1 MAGTSQS
8 ILKHLEKP
16 LRAAART
23 RENAMKL
30 TLGKKIGAGFG
41 LVLLLMIAVAG
52 AGYWGT
58 HKISSAMIL
67 MLQTDAE
74 LEEHFAG
81 ARINALDM
89 RRYEKD
95 VVLDIGNQSD
105 QDEALDKWKSTDDRI
120 HERIAALDKIAVD
133 SEDTDALV
141 VIKGTLKV
149 YEDGFADVV
158 AKLHSG
164 EIKQVSDANAAM
176 DSYKNAVARME
187 DTLQIEDAEHVS
199 RMADRKQLAEATN
212 RRTLWTLLAAVMA
225 GVIVGGLVSVA
236 ITRRI
241 TKPIELVVH
250 AMQRILHGDL
260 TGEELSITSSD
271 ELGDLGRATNETQ
284 KSLRTMIGSVSRSA
298 ERIAAASEEF
308 SATAAEQA
316 QGAENQKDQTQQ
328 VAAAMLQ
335 MSSTVAQ
342 VAENSNKASEAS
354 RKAADT
360 ARLGGQI
367 VEDTLAKM
375 RAIADSVGHTAKRV
389 QELGKSS
396 NQIGEIIGV
405 IDDIADQT
413 NLLALNAAIE
423 AARAGEQGRGFAV
436 VADEVRKL
444 AERTSKA
451 TKEITQM
458 IQNIQTETHSAVEAM
473 QAGTKQVEL
482 GVEST
487 TQAGNSLHEIIKTSE
502 LVGDMILLI
511 ASASTE
517 QSSASDE
524 INVNIEQIAKIAQ
537 ETAAGSRESAKAVH
551 ELSKLATNLQSIV
564 NKFRVDANGAGKRG
578 TQFRSGEHNRSVQEL
593 EQEQHIHEMA
603 EV

>member
-1 MAGTSQS
+1 
-8 ILKHLEKP
+8 
-16 LRAAART
+16 
-23 RENAMKL
+23 MKM

-41 LVLLLMIAVAG
+41 LILLLMIGVAV

-58 HKISSAMIL
+58 HKTSSAMIDL
-67 MLQTDAE
+67 LQTDAE
-74 LEEHFAG
+74 LEEQFAG

-95 VVLDIGNQSD
+95 AVLDIGKPAD
-105 QDEALDKWKSTDDRI
+105 QADALDKWKSTDERF
-120 HERIAALDKIAVD
+120 HERIAALTKIAVTN
-133 SEDTDALV
+133 EDKDALG
-141 VIKGTLKV
+141 VINGTLKV
-149 YEDGFADVV
+149 YEDGFAALV

-164 EIKQVSDANAAM
+164 EIKRVKDANA
-176 DSYKNAVARME
+176 DTNSYRNAVARMA
-187 DTLQIEDAEHVS
+187 DTLQMEDAEHGS
-199 RMADRKQLAEATN
+199 RIMDRRQLADVTN
-212 RRTLWTLLAAVMA
+212 KRTLLILLAAVLG
-225 GVIVGGLVSVA
+225 GVIVGGIVSVA

-241 TKPIELVVH
+241 TKPIALVVC

-260 TGEELSITSSD
+260 TGEALAITSKD
-271 ELGDLGRATNETQ
+271 EMGELGDAANEMQ
-284 KSLRTMIGSVSRSA
+284 RSLRAMIGSVSISA
-298 ERIAAASEEF
+298 ERIATASEEF
-308 SATAAEQA
+308 SATASEQA
-316 QGAENQKDQTQQ
+316 QGAQAQKDQTHQ
-328 VAAAMLQ
+328 VAAAMQ
-335 MSSTVAQ
+335 EMSSTVAQ

-367 VEDTLAKM
+367 VEDTLTKM
-375 RAIADSVGHTAKRV
+375 HAIADSVGHTAKRV
-389 QELGKSS
+389 QELGRSS

-451 TKEITQM
+451 TKEITKM
-458 IQNIQTETHSAVEAM
+458 IQNIQTETQSAVEAM
-473 QAGTKQVEL
+473 QVGTQQVAL

-511 ASASTE
+511 ATAATE
-517 QSSASDE
+517 QSSASEE
-524 INVNIEQIAKIAQ
+524 INANIEQIAKITQ
-537 ETAAGSRESAKAVH
+537 ETAAGSQESAKAVH
-551 ELSKLATNLQSIV
+551 ELSNLATNLYTLV
-564 NKFRVDANGAGKRG
+564 GKFRVNSNGTSKHATR
-578 TQFRSGEHNRSVQEL
+578 TRPSDDSSCSQER
-593 EQEQHIHEMA
+593 EQDQERYDHEMA
-603 EV
+603 EA

>member
-1 MAGTSQS
+1 
-8 ILKHLEKP
+8 
-16 LRAAART
+16 
-23 RENAMKL
+23 MKL

-58 HKISSAMIL
+58 HKISSAMIS

-95 VVLDIGNQSD
+95 VVLNIGNQSD
-105 QDEALDKWKSTDDRI
+105 QGDALDKWKSTDDRI

-164 EIKQVSDANAAM
+164 DIKQVSDANAAM

-212 RRTLWTLLAAVMA
+212 RRTLWTLLVAVMA
-225 GVIVGGLVSVA
+225 GVIVGGLVSVT

-260 TGEELSITSSD
+260 TGEGLSITSTD
-271 ELGDLGRATNETQ
+271 ELGDLGRATNEMQ
-284 KSLRTMIGSVSRSA
+284 KSLRTMIIGIDGA
-298 ERIAAASEEF
+298 ERIATASEEF

-316 QGAENQKDQTQQ
+316 QAPKIRKTR
-328 VAAAMLQ
+328 L
-335 MSSTVAQ
+335 SRSPLPCC
-342 VAENSNKASEAS
+342 KCHPPS
-354 RKAADT
+354 RKSPKT
-360 ARLGGQI
+360 PLRLRKL
-367 VEDTLAKM
+367 LAKP
-375 RAIADSVGHTAKRV
+375 RTPPGSAA
-389 QELGKSS
+389 KSS
-396 NQIGEIIGV
+396 
-405 IDDIADQT
+405 
-413 NLLALNAAIE
+413 
-423 AARAGEQGRGFAV
+423 
-436 VADEVRKL
+436 
-444 AERTSKA
+444 RT
-451 TKEITQM
+451 
-458 IQNIQTETHSAVEAM
+458 
-473 QAGTKQVEL
+473 L
-482 GVEST
+482 
-487 TQAGNSLHEIIKTSE
+487 
-502 LVGDMILLI
+502 
-511 ASASTE
+511 
-517 QSSASDE
+517 
-524 INVNIEQIAKIAQ
+524 
-537 ETAAGSRESAKAVH
+537 
-551 ELSKLATNLQSIV
+551 
-564 NKFRVDANGAGKRG
+564 
-578 TQFRSGEHNRSVQEL
+578 
-593 EQEQHIHEMA
+593 
-603 EV
+603 

>member
-1 MAGTSQS
+1 
-8 ILKHLEKP
+8 
-16 LRAAART
+16 
-23 RENAMKL
+23 MKL

-58 HKISSAMIL
+58 HKISSAMIS

-95 VVLDIGNQSD
+95 VVLNIGNQSD
-105 QDEALDKWKSTDDRI
+105 QGDALDKWKSTDDRI

-164 EIKQVSDANAAM
+164 DIKQVSDANAAM

-212 RRTLWTLLAAVMA
+212 RRTLWTLLVAVMA
-225 GVIVGGLVSVA
+225 GVIVGGLVSVT

-260 TGEELSITSSD
+260 TGEGLSITSTD
-271 ELGDLGRATNETQ
+271 ELGDLGRATNEMQ
-284 KSLRTMIGSVSRSA
+284 KSLRTMIDSVSTSA
-298 ERIAAASEEF
+298 ERIATASEEF

-342 VAENSNKASEAS
+342 VAENSTKASEAS

-487 TQAGNSLHEIIKTSE
+487 TQAGTSLHDIIKTSE

-517 QSSASDE
+517 QSSASEE
-524 INVNIEQIAKIAQ
+524 INVNIEQIAKIAR
-537 ETAAGSRESAKAVH
+537 ETAAGSQESAKAVH

-564 NKFRVDANGAGKRG
+564 NKFRVDAHGAGKRG
-578 TQFRSGEHNRSVQEL
+578 TQSRSGEHNPSVQEL
-593 EQEQHIHEMA
+593 EQEPYVHEMA

>member
-1 MAGTSQS
+1 
-8 ILKHLEKP
+8 
-16 LRAAART
+16 
-23 RENAMKL
+23 MKL

-58 HKISSAMIL
+58 HKISSEMIL

-95 VVLDIGNQSD
+95 FVLNIGSRSD
-105 QDEALDKWKSTDDRI
+105 QDDALDKWKSTDDRL

-133 SEDTDALV
+133 SEDTDALE
-141 VIKGTLKV
+141 VIKGTLKD

-164 EIKQVSDANAAM
+164 DIKQVTPANAAM

-212 RRTLWTLLAAVMA
+212 RRTLWTLLAAVIA
-225 GVIVGGLVSVA
+225 GVLVGGLISIT

-241 TKPIELVVH
+241 TRPTELVVD

-260 TGEELSITSSD
+260 TGEELSISSSD
-271 ELGDLGRATNETQ
+271 ELGDLGRATNEMQ
-284 KSLRTMIGSVSRSA
+284 KSLRSMIGSVSKSA
-298 ERIAAASEEF
+298 ERIATASEEF

-316 QGAENQKDQTQQ
+316 QGAENQKDQTHQ
-328 VAAAMLQ
+328 VAAAMQ
-335 MSSTVAQ
+335 EMSSTVAQ
-342 VAENSNKASEAS
+342 VAENSNRASEAS

-367 VEDTLAKM
+367 VEETLSKM
-375 RAIADSVGHTAKRV
+375 HAIADFVGHTAKRV

-473 QAGTKQVEL
+473 QAGTKLVEL

-517 QSSASDE
+517 QSSASEE
-524 INVNIEQIAKIAQ
+524 ININIEQIAQIAQ
-537 ETAAGSRESAKAVH
+537 ETAAGSQESAKAVH
-551 ELSKLATNLQSIV
+551 ELSKLATNLQTIV
-564 NKFRVDANGAGKRG
+564 NKFRVNANDAGKRG
-578 TQFRSGEHNRSVQEL
+578 AQSRTGDHNPSLPEP
-593 EQEQHIHEMA
+593 EQDQYVHEMA

>member
-1 MAGTSQS
+1 
-8 ILKHLEKP
+8 
-16 LRAAART
+16 
-23 RENAMKL
+23 MKL

-95 VVLDIGNQSD
+95 VVLNIGNQSD
-105 QDEALDKWKSTDDRI
+105 QDDALDKWKSTDDRI

-187 DTLQIEDAEHVS
+187 DTLQMEDAEHVS

-284 KSLRTMIGSVSRSA
+284 KSLRTMIGSVSTSA
-298 ERIAAASEEF
+298 ERIATASEEF

-458 IQNIQTETHSAVEAM
+458 IQNIQTETRSAVEAM

-551 ELSKLATNLQSIV
+551 ELSQLASNLQSIV
-564 NKFRVDANGAGKRG
+564 NKFRVDVNGAGKRG
-578 TQFRSGEHNRSVQEL
+578 TQSRSGEHNRSVQEL
-593 EQEQHIHEMA
+593 EQEQYVHEMA

>member
-1 MAGTSQS
+1 M
-8 ILKHLEKP
+8 
-16 LRAAART
+16 
-23 RENAMKL
+23 NL

-95 VVLDIGNQSD
+95 VVLNIGNPSD
-105 QDEALDKWKSTDDRI
+105 QDDALDKWKSTDDRI
-120 HERIAALDKIAVD
+120 HERIAALEKIAVD
-133 SEDTDALV
+133 SEDTDALE

-149 YEDGFADVV
+149 YEDGFADVI

-164 EIKQVSDANAAM
+164 DIKQVRQANASM

-187 DTLQIEDAEHVS
+187 DTLQVEDAEHVS
-199 RMADRKQLAEATN
+199 RMADRKPLAEATN
-212 RRTLWTLLAAVMA
+212 RRTLWTLLAAVIA
-225 GVIVGGLVSVA
+225 GVLVGGLISA
-236 ITRRI
+236 TITRRI
-241 TKPIELVVH
+241 TKHIELVVD
-250 AMQRILHGDL
+250 AMHRILHGDL

-271 ELGDLGRATNETQ
+271 ELGDLGRATNEMQ
-284 KSLRTMIGSVSRSA
+284 KSLRTMIGSVSKSA
-298 ERIAAASEEF
+298 ERIATASEEF

-316 QGAENQKDQTQQ
+316 QGAENQKDQTHQ
-328 VAAAMLQ
+328 VAAAMQ
-335 MSSTVAQ
+335 EMSSTVAQ

-354 RKAADT
+354 QKAADT

-375 RAIADSVGHTAKRV
+375 RAIADSVGHTGKRV

-473 QAGTKQVEL
+473 QAGTKLVEL

-517 QSSASDE
+517 QSSASEE
-524 INVNIEQIAKIAQ
+524 ININIEQIAQIAQ
-537 ETAAGSRESAKAVH
+537 ETAAGSQESAKAVH
-551 ELSKLATNLQSIV
+551 ELSKLATNLQTIV
-564 NKFRVDANGAGKRG
+564 NKFRVNANDAAKRG
-578 TQFRSGEHNRSVQEL
+578 AQSRTGDHNPSLQEPD
-593 EQEQHIHEMA
+593 QDQYVHEMA

>member
-1 MAGTSQS
+1 
-8 ILKHLEKP
+8 
-16 LRAAART
+16 
-23 RENAMKL
+23 MKL

-58 HKISSAMIL
+58 HKISSEMIL

-95 VVLDIGNQSD
+95 AVLNIDNRSD
-105 QDEALDKWKSTDDRI
+105 QDEALDKWKSTDDRL
-120 HERIAALDKIAVD
+120 HERIASLDKIAVD
-133 SEDTDALV
+133 SEDTDALE

-164 EIKQVSDANAAM
+164 DIKQVPQANAAM

-212 RRTLWTLLAAVMA
+212 RRTLWTLLAAVIA
-225 GVIVGGLVSVA
+225 GVLVGGLISIT

-241 TKPIELVVH
+241 TRPIELVVD

-260 TGEELSITSSD
+260 TGEELSIASRD
-271 ELGDLGRATNETQ
+271 ELGDLGRATNEMQ
-284 KSLRTMIGSVSRSA
+284 KSLRTMIGSVSISA
-298 ERIAAASEEF
+298 ERIATASEEF

-316 QGAENQKDQTQQ
+316 QGAVNQKDQTHQ
-328 VAAAMLQ
+328 VAAAMQ
-335 MSSTVAQ
+335 EMSSTVAQ

-367 VEDTLAKM
+367 VEETLAKM
-375 RAIADSVGHTAKRV
+375 HAIADSVGHTAKRV

-396 NQIGEIIGV
+396 NQIGEIISV

-473 QAGTKQVEL
+473 QAGTKLVEL

-487 TQAGNSLHEIIKTSE
+487 TQAGDSLHEIIKTSE

-517 QSSASDE
+517 QSSASEE
-524 INVNIEQIAKIAQ
+524 ININIEQIAQIAQ
-537 ETAAGSRESAKAVH
+537 ETAAGSQESAKAVH
-551 ELSKLATNLQSIV
+551 ELSKLATNLHTIV
-564 NKFRVDANGAGKRG
+564 NKFRVNANDAGKRG
-578 TQFRSGEHNRSVQEL
+578 TQSPAGDHNPSLQEP
-593 EQEQHIHEMA
+593 EQDQHVHEMA

>member
-1 MAGTSQS
+1 
-8 ILKHLEKP
+8 
-16 LRAAART
+16 
-23 RENAMKL
+23 MKL

-41 LVLLLMIAVAG
+41 SVLLLMIAVAE

-58 HKISSAMIL
+58 HKISSAMIS

-74 LEEHFAG
+74 LEEQFAG

-95 VVLDIGNQSD
+95 VVLNIGNQSD
-105 QDEALDKWKSTDDRI
+105 QDDALDKWKSTDDRFR
-120 HERIAALDKIAVD
+120 ERIAALDKIAVD
-133 SEDTDALV
+133 SEDTEALE

-164 EIKQVSDANAAM
+164 GIKQVSDANAAM

-212 RRTLWTLLAAVMA
+212 RRTLWTLLVAVMA
-225 GVIVGGLVSVA
+225 GVAVGGLVSVT

-241 TKPIELVVH
+241 TKPIDSVVH

-271 ELGDLGRATNETQ
+271 ELGDLGRATNEMQ
-284 KSLRTMIGSVSRSA
+284 KSLRTMIGSVSTSA
-298 ERIAAASEEF
+298 ERIAIASEEF

-316 QGAENQKDQTQQ
+316 QGAENQKDQTHQ

-342 VAENSNKASEAS
+342 VAENSTKASEAS

-537 ETAAGSRESAKAVH
+537 ETAAGSQESAKAVH
-551 ELSKLATNLQSIV
+551 ELSKLATNLQTIV
-564 NKFRVDANGAGKRG
+564 NKFRLNANGAGKRG
-578 TQFRSGEHNRSVQEL
+578 IQPRSGDHDSPLQDP
-593 EQEQHIHEMA
+593 EQEQYVHEMA

>member
-1 MAGTSQS
+1 MAGALQS
-8 ILKHLEKP
+8 SLKHLEQAP
-16 LRAAART
+16 RATARA
-23 RENAMKL
+23 RENAMNL

-95 VVLDIGNQSD
+95 VVLNIGNRSD
-105 QDEALDKWKSTDDRI
+105 QDDALDKWKSTDDRI
-120 HERIAALDKIAVD
+120 HERIAALEKIAVD
-133 SEDTDALV
+133 SEDTDALE

-149 YEDGFADVV
+149 YEDSFADVV

-164 EIKQVSDANAAM
+164 DIKQVHQANAAM

-212 RRTLWTLLAAVMA
+212 RRTLWTLLAAVIA
-225 GVIVGGLVSVA
+225 GLLVGGLISIT

-241 TKPIELVVH
+241 TRPIELVVA
-250 AMQRILHGDL
+250 AMHRILHGDL
-260 TGEELSITSSD
+260 TGKELSIASSD
-271 ELGDLGRATNETQ
+271 ELGDLGRATNEMQ
-284 KSLRTMIGSVSRSA
+284 KSLRTMIGSVSISA
-298 ERIAAASEEF
+298 ERIATASEEF

-316 QGAENQKDQTQQ
+316 QGAENQKDQTHQ
-328 VAAAMLQ
+328 VAAAMQ
-335 MSSTVAQ
+335 EMSSTVAQ

-367 VEDTLAKM
+367 VEDALAKM

-473 QAGTKQVEL
+473 QAGTKLVEL

-517 QSSASDE
+517 QSSASEE
-524 INVNIEQIAKIAQ
+524 ININIEQIAQIAQ
-537 ETAAGSRESAKAVH
+537 ETAAGSQESAKAVH
-551 ELSKLATNLQSIV
+551 ELSKLATNLQTIV
-564 NKFRVDANGAGKRG
+564 NKFRINANDVGKRG
-578 TQFRSGEHNRSVQEL
+578 AQSRTGDHNPSLQEPA
-593 EQEQHIHEMA
+593 QDQYVHETA

>member
-1 MAGTSQS
+1 
-8 ILKHLEKP
+8 
-16 LRAAART
+16 
-23 RENAMKL
+23 MKL

-95 VVLDIGNQSD
+95 VVLNIGNQSD
-105 QDEALDKWKSTDDRI
+105 QDDALDKWKSTDDRI

-164 EIKQVSDANAAM
+164 EIKHVSEANAAM

-284 KSLRTMIGSVSRSA
+284 KSLRTMIGSVSTSA

-458 IQNIQTETHSAVEAM
+458 IQNIQTETRSAVEAM

-564 NKFRVDANGAGKRG
+564 NKFRVDANGEGKRG
-578 TQFRSGEHNRSVQEL
+578 TQSRSGEHNRSVQEL
-593 EQEQHIHEMA
+593 GQEQYIHEMA